1 MALNMD
7 MTILVGTTVTV
18 AAVVVNGALQV
29 FRTKSSNEVL
39 GNEVKR
45 NGQRID
51 KIDVKFAQVFDALND
66 QGNRL
71 TRVETIVSRER
82 EKD

>member
-1 MALNMD
+1 MD
-7 MTILVGTTVTV
+7 MTILGGTTVTV

-45 NGQRID
+45 NGHRID